1 MKSRSYFYK
10 SSTMIEEGILTLS
23 NNDDFTNDISLQ
35 QVKLDRRLFDF
46 IIGLDTEMSEL
57 IDGSL
62 LYKPDINVDDVIL
75 PEDTKKRILDSVIS
89 FDKVK
94 DIMHQTGIDDKLT
107 YGLGQVLLFY
117 GASGTGKVSLRSGNV
132 LPTNSL
138 SFGVLAISSSLY

>member
-1 MKSRSYFYK
+1 
-10 SSTMIEEGILTLS
+10 MIEEGILTLS

-75 PEDTKKRILDSVIS
+75 PEDTKKRILNSVLC

-94 DIMHQTGIDDKLT
+94 DIMHQTGINDKLT

-117 GASGTGKVSLRSGNV
+117 GASGTGKVSLRSG
-132 LPTNSL
+132 
-138 SFGVLAISSSLY
+138 

>member
-23 NNDDFTNDISLQ
+23 NNDDFTNDIVLQ

-75 PEDTKKRILDSVIS
+75 PEETKKRILDSVLS
-89 FDKVK
+89 FDKVN

-117 GASGTGKVSLRSGNV
+117 GASGTGKVSRDG
-132 LPTNSL
+132 
-138 SFGVLAISSSLY
+138 

>member
-107 YGLGQVLLFY
+107 YRLGQVLLFY